1 MPYKV
6 MVISSV
12 HRWDDTRIFYRQATS
27 LAKKYS
33 VELHAPADFQKKTI
47 NDIKIFG
54 LPRWKKETDRIKSW
68 WTLLKRGLSSDADVI
83 HFHDPELIPVGFLI
97 KMIKKVKVIY
107 DIHEHV
113 VYDIMDKSW
122 IPRYLRSLVKNL
134 YILIEKIC
142 LPRFDAII
150 YTTPIVGERYYKIG
164 RKVVSIENYP
174 QLELFDNS
182 VNVEPV
188 HGIPTMVYLGRVK
201 KERGVKEAIFEFRE
215 VVDKLPNAR
224 FLIIGDIV
232 PESYDNEL
240 KKLVNDMHLEK
251 NVSFLGFVPYD
262 ETVNYLK
269 NASCG
274 IVTFLP
280 ERNNMACLP
289 NKLFEY
295 MASGLP
301 VIASNFKLYKDV
313 IENSE
318 SGLTVEPENVKMLA
332 EAIIYMLK
340 NNDIA
345 LNMGLHAQEAFKKKY
360 NWEAE
365 EKKLFN
371 LYSELLCGK

>member
-1 MPYKV
+1 

-12 HRWDDTRIFYRQATS
+12 HRWDDTRIFYKQATS

-47 NDIKIFG
+47 NNIKILG

-122 IPRYLRSLVKNL
+122 IPRYLRSMVKNL
-134 YILIEKIC
+134 YILVEKIC

-182 VNVEPV
+182 VNVEPAN
-188 HGIPTMVYLGRVK
+188 GIPTMVYLGRVK
-201 KERGVKEAIFEFRE
+201 KERGVKEAIFAFGE

-232 PESYDNEL
+232 PESFDNEL

-251 NVSFLGFVPYD
+251 NVSFLGFVPYG

-313 IENSE
+313 IEDSE
-318 SGLTVEPENVKMLA
+318 SGLTVEPENVEMLA

-345 LNMGLHAQEAFKKKY
+345 LNMGLHAREAFKRKY

-371 LYSELLCGK
+371 LYSELLCEK